1 MEISEQDLAGAQLR
15 PFAGLGLLLHLHD
28 HLRGREDLGRRVG
41 NARAGSAVDV
51 VARPDPGAGTG
62 FDHDL
67 VAGMDVF
74 TNRAGREPDAGTHAF

>member
-1 MEISEQDLAGAQLR
+1 VNRIWPGRSCAHSPGWGS
-15 PFAGLGLLLHLHD
+15 FHLHD